1 MNNRHLYVLTSLLIL
16 AGLALFSYKLL
27 VLHFPLSPGSQ
38 VKIWDMEVRVSFLA
52 EGKPVK
58 VSLYVP
64 RTSANYALLD
74 ENLVSRG
81 YGMRIREVAGNRQV
95 VWSIRKASGQQTL
108 YYRATLQKLKSR
120 DELAPAKPEPL
131 QAGKSDLKGAH
142 LMAAMAVVADI
153 RKRSADTEMLVSE
166 LMMRLNA
173 PKLHQNLDLLLGSAP
188 TALTRARVATD
199 ILQLAGVQARIAHGV
214 QLSEFQR
221 DLGAVH
227 WLQVLHGDH
236 WRSYDLA
243 TGEAGV
249 PDDYYLIWHGG
260 KSLIKMRGG
269 KQLQATISVVLNTTA
284 ALYGVPLQGKVV
296 TPILH
301 KFSLSSLPVDKQAT
315 YHVILLIPLGALL
328 LVFLRNVIGIKT
340 FGTFMPVLIALAF
353 RETQLLWGLILF
365 SFVIALGLSV
375 RFYLDR
381 LKLLLVPRLA
391 SVLIVVILLMA
402 AISII
407 SGNLGLERGLSIA
420 LFPMVIMTMTIERMS
435 IVWEEHGRKEAMQQG
450 LGSLAVAALAYMVMT
465 NQLMSHLV
473 FVFPELLLVVLALS
487 LLLGRY
493 SGYRLLELIRFR
505 ALLRGSS

>member
-27 VLHFPLSPGSQ
+27 VLHFPLSPDSQ

-52 EGKPVK
+52 KDRPIK
-58 VSLYVP
+58 VSLYIP
-64 RTSANYALLD
+64 RTSSNYALLD

-81 YGMRIREVAGNRQV
+81 YGTRIRKVAGNRQV

-108 YYRATLQKLKSR
+108 YYRATLQKLRSP

-131 QAGKSDLKGAH
+131 QAGKSDLKGAR
-142 LMAAMAVVADI
+142 LMAAMAVVDDI
-153 RKRSADTEMLVSE
+153 RARSVDTDMLVSE

-173 PKLHQNLDLLLGSAP
+173 PKLNQNLDLLLGSAP
-188 TALTRARVATD
+188 TELTRARTAVD
-199 ILQLAGVQARIAHGV
+199 ILQLAGLQARIAHGV

-221 DLGAVH
+221 DLNVVH
-227 WLQVLHGDH
+227 WLQVLQRDH
-236 WRSYDLA
+236 WRPYDLA

-249 PDDYYLIWHGG
+249 SDDYYLIWHSN

-269 KQLQATISVVLNTTA
+269 KQLKATISVVLNKTA
-284 ALYGVPLQGKVV
+284 ALYGILLQSKADM
-296 TPILH
+296 PALY
-301 KFSLSSLPVDKQAT
+301 KFSLHSLPVDKQAT
-315 YHVILLIPLGALL
+315 YHIMLLIPLGALL

-365 SFVIALGLSV
+365 SLVIAAGLMV
-375 RFYLDR
+375 RLYLER

-391 SVLIVVILLMA
+391 SVLIVVILLITA
-402 AISII
+402 LSIF
-407 SGNLGLERGLSIA
+407 SDNLGLERGLSIA

-435 IVWEEHGRKEAMQQG
+435 IVWEELGRKEAMQQG
-450 LGSLAVAALAYMVMT
+450 IGSLAVAALAYIVMI
-465 NQLMSHLV
+465 NQQMNHLV
-473 FVFPELLLVVLALS
+473 FVFPEILLVVLALS